1 MELNSI
7 QKAVRWDVEIQQG
20 STFIRTMDLLE
31 LNLDGLWFR
40 GQIRREHGDEEVLA
54 EYEFDVTLPNTLT
67 VKLTDAQTEQLPA
80 ERLVHD
86 IEMVRDDPPFVARI
100 LEGRVIV
107 TPEVTR

>member
-1 MELNSI
+1 MELNTI
-7 QKAVRWDVEIQQG
+7 QQALRWDVVIQQG
-20 STFIRTMDLLE
+20 STFVRTMDLLD
-31 LNLDGLWFR
+31 LDLTGLTFR
-40 GQIRREHGDEEVLA
+40 GQIRHEHEDDEILA
-54 EYEFDVTLPNTLT
+54 EYEFEVELPNTLT
-67 VKLTDAQTEQLPA
+67 VKLTEAQTQALPA

>member
-1 MELNSI
+1 MELNTI
-7 QKAVRWDVEIQQG
+7 QKAVRWDAIIQQG
-20 STFIRTMDLLE
+20 STFVRTMDLLE
-31 LNLDGLWFR
+31 LDLSGLWFR

-54 EYEFDVTLPNTLT
+54 EYTFEVELPNTLT
-67 VKLTDAQTEQLPA
+67 VKLTEAQTQALPA